1 MGAVSKMAGEGRL
14 GGTGNGQAP
23 KPRAKMVI
31 CVIQIGEEGR
41 DTPKGMC
48 FRTCTIGQREQVT

>member
-1 MGAVSKMAGEGRL
+1 MAGEGRL
-14 GGTGNGQAP
+14 GGTVNGQAP

-41 DTPKGMC
+41 DAPKGMW
-48 FRTCTIGQREQVT
+48 FRTCTIGQREQGT